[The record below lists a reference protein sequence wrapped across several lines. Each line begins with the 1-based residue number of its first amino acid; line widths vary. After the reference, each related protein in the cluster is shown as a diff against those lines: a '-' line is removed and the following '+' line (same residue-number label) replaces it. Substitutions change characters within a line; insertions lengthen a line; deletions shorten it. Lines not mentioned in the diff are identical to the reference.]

1 MLDFHLFADD
11 SPNLFCANKSLA
23 ALEQIASKELAHIHE
38 WLCAN
43 KLSLNIKKSN
53 FVVFHPPQKKLNFSV
68 KIVLND
74 KVPKYEK
81 NIKYLGVVID
91 CHLNWKAHISYLPKK
106 LNRNI
111 GALSKLRHFVTTD
124 ILTNFYYSLSFFYIW
139 PRAWGNTYSTTNNN

>member
-1 MLDFHLFADD
+1 MNDFQNSSRVLDFHLFADD

-68 KIVLND
+68 KIVLNN

-91 CHLNWKAHISYLPKK
+91 CHLNWKAQISYLPKK
-106 LNRNI
+106 LNR
-111 GALSKLRHFVTTD
+111 
-124 ILTNFYYSLSFFYIW
+124 YSH
-139 PRAWGNTYSTTNNN
+139 